1 MGELTGDIEVNICT
15 CVVDVGCQH
24 LVAFAIGV
32 ARRGNR
38 AVATVEGG

>member
-1 MGELTGDIEVNICT
+1 MFAES
-15 CVVDVGCQH
+15 VVCQH

-38 AVATVEGG
+38 AVATVEGGWPERL